1 MSFMYKMQSTTQVS
15 NKQSINDNNEKLV
28 TLNNKVYLYKYKY
41 WTLENNEDI
50 EEVIHY
56 YTVNENFVLDSHRN
70 KKVIMKNGL
79 NSIAIYPETFEME
92 VEEYHFVGDF
102 PKTD

>member
-41 WTLENNEDI
+41 WTLDNNEDM

-56 YTVNENFVLDSHRN
+56 YTVEDNFVLDSHRN
-70 KKVIMKNGL
+70 KTVIMKNGL

>member
-1 MSFMYKMQSTTQVS
+1 MSIKYKMQSTSQVS
-15 NKQSINDNNEKLV
+15 NQQFSEENDKLV

-41 WTLENNEDI
+41 WTVDNEEMEDI
-50 EEVIHY
+50 IHY
-56 YTVNENFVLDSHRN
+56 YTVEDNFVLDSHRN
-70 KKVIMKNGL
+70 KTVIMKKGL
-79 NSIAIYPETFEME
+79 NKITIYPDTFEME